1 MTWLI
6 PVLLVLVVTVL
17 NASAYTIRE
26 WEQAIV
32 TRFGQPI
39 RTVREPGLY
48 WKAPLIHTV
57 TAFDKRVLAADS
69 GSAEYLTLDKKRL
82 LIDHISRWEIV
93 DPLQFYRTVR
103 DERGAIA
110 RLDDIITA
118 RLRQEVA
125 KQTFI
130 DIIRETRA
138 HVMETVTAAA
148 RELATP
154 LGIRVIDVRVK
165 RADLPMEVQASVFAR
180 MQAERQRIALRYR
193 AEGEEKG
200 REIRAN
206 ADKEREIILARA
218 YQESQGLRGAGD
230 AEATAVTGRAFG
242 RDPAFYGF
250 VRRLE
255 SYERVF
261 SPETTIVLRPDS
273 DLLRYLS
280 SPRDRQRK

>member
-1 MTWLI
+1 MLWRVGALG
-6 PVLLVLVVTVL
+6 LLAILLGGATYIVP
-17 NASAYTIRE
+17 E
-26 WEQAIV
+26 WQQAIV
-32 TRFGQPI
+32 TQLGQPI
-39 RTVREPGLY
+39 RTVRDPGLY
-48 WKAPLIHTV
+48 WKVPVLHTV
-57 TAFDKRVLAADS
+57 TYFDKRVLAAET

-93 DPLQFYRTVR
+93 DPLQFFRTVR

-125 KQTFI
+125 RAVFTE
-130 DIIRETRA
+130 IIREKRD
-138 HVMETVTAAA
+138 VIMDTVTREARTLAAPFG
-148 RELATP
+148 L
-154 LGIRVIDVRVK
+154 RVVDVRVR
-165 RADLPMEVQASVFAR
+165 RADLPAEVQASVFAR

-200 REIRAN
+200 REIRAG

-218 YQESQGLRGAGD
+218 YQESQSLRGTGD
-230 AEATAVTGRAFG
+230 AQAITVTGQAFG

-255 SYERVF
+255 TYERVF
-261 SPETTIVLRPDS
+261 TEDTTIVLRPDS
-273 DLLRYLS
+273 DLLRYLD
-280 SPRDRQRK
+280 SPRERR

>member
-1 MTWLI
+1 MAWRI
-6 PVLLVLVVTVL
+6 PVLVILAIIL
-17 NASAYTIRE
+17 ASATYIIGE
-26 WEQAIV
+26 WQQAIV
-32 TRFGQPI
+32 TQFGQPI

-48 WKAPLIHTV
+48 WKVPILHTV
-57 TAFDKRVLAADS
+57 TVFDKRVLAADT
-69 GSAEYLTLDKKRL
+69 GGAEYLTLDKKRL
-82 LIDHISRWEIV
+82 LIDHVSRWEIV

-125 KQTFI
+125 KEIFKE
-130 DIIRETRA
+130 IIREKR
-138 HVMETVTAAA
+138 ETIMQAVTTAA
-148 RELATP
+148 RELSAP
-154 LGIRVIDVRVK
+154 FGIRVIDVRVK
-165 RADLPMEVQASVFAR
+165 RADLPTEVQASVFAR

-200 REIRAN
+200 REIRAK
-206 ADKEREIILARA
+206 ADKEREIILAKA

-230 AEATAVTGRAFG
+230 AEATAVTGQAFG
-242 RDPAFYGF
+242 RDANFYGF

-255 SYERVF
+255 TYERVF

-273 DLLRYLS
+273 DLLRYLN
-280 SPRDRQRK
+280 SPRDRR

>member
-1 MTWLI
+1 MAWRLGLV
-6 PVLLVLVVTVL
+6 VLLVVVL
-17 NASAYTIRE
+17 GGAAYVVPE

-32 TRFGQPI
+32 TQFGQPI
-39 RTVREPGLY
+39 RTVREPGLH
-48 WKAPLIHTV
+48 WKIPFVQTV
-57 TAFDKRVLAADS
+57 TFFDKRVLGADA
-69 GSAEYLTLDKKRL
+69 GSSEYITLDKKRM
-82 LIDHISRWEIV
+82 LIDHISRWEIA

-125 KQTFI
+125 RETFQE
-130 DIIRETRA
+130 IIREKRELI
-138 HVMETVTAAA
+138 METVTAEA
-148 RELATP
+148 RTLARP
-154 LGIRVIDVRVK
+154 FGIQVLDVRVK
-165 RADLPMEVQASVFAR
+165 RADLPTEVQASVFAR

-200 REIRAN
+200 REIRAA

-218 YQESQGLRGAGD
+218 YQESQGLRGTGD
-230 AEATAVTGRAFG
+230 AEAIAVTGRAFG

-261 SPETTIVLRPDS
+261 SPDTTIVLRPDS
-273 DLLRYLS
+273 DLLRYLD
-280 SPRDRQRK
+280 SPRDRR

>member
-1 MTWLI
+1 MAWRLI
-6 PVLLVLVVTVL
+6 GLGLLAVLLGSATYVVT
-17 NASAYTIRE
+17 E
-26 WEQAIV
+26 WQQAIV
-32 TRFGQPI
+32 VQLGQPV

-48 WKAPLIHTV
+48 WKIPFVQSV
-57 TAFDKRVLAADS
+57 TFFDKRVLAADT

-103 DERGAIA
+103 DERGAMA

-125 KQTFI
+125 KETFKE
-130 DIIRETRA
+130 IIREKRD
-138 HVMETVTAAA
+138 VIMETVTNEA
-148 RELATP
+148 RTLSQP
-154 LGIRVIDVRVK
+154 FGLRVIDVRVK
-165 RADLPMEVQASVFAR
+165 RADLPPEVQASVFAR

-200 REIRAN
+200 REIRAK
-206 ADKEREIILARA
+206 ADKEREIILAKA
-218 YQESQGLRGAGD
+218 YQESQSLRGAGD
-230 AEATAVTGRAFG
+230 AQAIAVTGQAFG

-255 SYERVF
+255 TYERVF
-261 SPETTIVLRPDS
+261 SADTTIVLRPDS
-273 DLLRYLS
+273 DLLRYLD
-280 SPRDRQRK
+280 SPRERR

>member
-1 MTWLI
+1 MTMLWRI
-6 PVLLVLVVTVL
+6 PVLVFLVITLSGATYIVPE
-17 NASAYTIRE
+17 AR
-26 WEQAIV
+26 QAIV

-48 WKAPLIHTV
+48 WKLPLLHTV
-57 TAFDKRVLAADS
+57 THFDKRVLAADS
-69 GSAEYLTLDKKRL
+69 GGAEYLTLDKKRL

-125 KQTFI
+125 KETFLE
-130 DIIRETRA
+130 IIRERRQSI
-138 HVMETVTAAA
+138 METVTAAA
-148 RELATP
+148 RELAAP
-154 LGIRVIDVRVK
+154 LGVRVLDVRVK
-165 RADLPMEVQASVFAR
+165 RADLPPEVQASVFAR

-206 ADKEREIILARA
+206 ADKEREIILAKA

-230 AEATAVTGRAFG
+230 AEAAAVTGQAFG
-242 RDPAFYGF
+242 RDPGFYGF
-250 VRRLE
+250 LRRLE
-255 SYERVF
+255 TYERVF

-273 DLLRYLS
+273 DLLRYLN
-280 SPRDRQRK
+280 SPREER

>member
-1 MTWLI
+1 MTMTWRI
-6 PVLLVLVVTVL
+6 GVVAFFAILLGSTTYVV
-17 NASAYTIRE
+17 SE
-26 WEQAIV
+26 WQQAIV
-32 TRFGQPI
+32 TQLGQPI

-48 WKAPLIHTV
+48 WKLPVLQTV
-57 TAFDKRVLAADS
+57 TFFDKRVLAADT

-103 DERGAIA
+103 DERGAMA

-125 KQTFI
+125 KETFKE
-130 DIIRETRA
+130 IIREKRDLI
-138 HVMETVTAAA
+138 MEIVTNEA
-148 RELATP
+148 RVLATP
-154 LGIRVIDVRVK
+154 FGLRVIDVRVK
-165 RADLPMEVQASVFAR
+165 RADLPTEVQASVFAR

-206 ADKEREIILARA
+206 ADKEREIILAKA
-218 YQESQGLRGAGD
+218 YQESQSMRGAGD
-230 AEATAVTGRAFG
+230 AQATAVTGQAFG
-242 RDPAFYGF
+242 RDPGFYGF

-255 SYERVF
+255 TYERMF

-273 DLLRYLS
+273 DLLRYLD
-280 SPRDRQRK
+280 SPRERR